1 MSLKDELFKLT
12 PKSTSGTYSKGRC
25 GVNEWL
31 KLQDDTLILEFRE
44 LLATDASTME
54 LHRFLRSKFNDLT
67 FSLTTFRTHRNHWCT
82 CP

>member
-1 MSLKDELFKLT
+1 MSLKDELSKLS
-12 PKSTSGTYSKGRC
+12 PKATSGTYSKGRC

-44 LLATDASTME
+44 ILDTKVSTME
-54 LHRFLRSKFNDLT
+54 LHRFLQGKFDDLT
-67 FSLTTFRTHRNHWCT
+67 FSLTTFRSHRNRWCS

>member
-1 MSLKDELFKLT
+1 MSLKDELAKLT

-31 KLQDDTLILEFRE
+31 KLQEDGLILEFRE
-44 LLATDASTME
+44 LLETSASTME
-54 LHRFLRSKFNDLT
+54 IHRFLQGKFNSLP
-67 FSLTTFRTHRNHWCT
+67 FSLTTFRSHRNRWCS